1 MNTDV
6 LSVLPTV
13 LRNMMGQLLNNYNVQ
28 GWNIFPNKREQI
40 CLTIR
45 FDTGEGGHVD
55 SVARPDSVV
64 YRKVSP
70 RQQTRAKLRL
80 DKHKAINPTTAKVN
94 HDNHLQEGS
103 TETGPTLP
111 NKKRKYDNV
120 TPELCR
126 IPNNSLTYT
135 NSNTIESPES
145 VVVNDCYEDTS
156 AQIMDSPEAL
166 SWVKQPICDSNQLS
180 ISTEV
185 HEPMEY
191 AESSPLVSPLPDAK
205 FFHSPID
212 SLPELIP
219 HHSSP
224 KSPLPPTNDQ
234 ADTIRCPC
242 CNEKMTI
249 THECA
254 NSNDINESH
263 HSILNTS
270 NNDPICTPTPGPS
283 QPPII
288 SPDPSPQR
296 PDAAPPH
303 TGSTERPEAAPP
315 HTRSTIHTDPPI
327 NMNRVWLGIAAML
340 LDRQAMSER
349 KTE

>member
-6 LSVLPTV
+6 SSLLPTV

-45 FDTGEGGHVD
+45 FDTGAGGHVD
-55 SVARPDSVV
+55 SVARSDSVV

-80 DKHKAINPTTAKVN
+80 DKHKAINPTTAKEN
-94 HDNHLQEGS
+94 HDNHLQECS
-103 TETGPTLP
+103 SDTKPTLP

-126 IPNNSLTYT
+126 IPSLTYT
-135 NSNTIESPES
+135 DSNTIESPES

-166 SWVKQPICDSNQLS
+166 TWVKQPVCNRNQLS

-185 HEPMEY
+185 EPVEH

-224 KSPLPPTNDQ
+224 KSPLPPTHDQ
-234 ADTIRCPC
+234 ADDTIRCPC
-242 CNEKMTI
+242 CNEKMTL

-254 NSNDINESH
+254 DSNDINEL
-263 HSILNTS
+263 HSISNTS
-270 NNDPICTPTPGPS
+270 NNDLICTPTSVPS

-296 PDAAPPH
+296 PDAAPSH
-303 TGSTERPEAAPP
+303 NGSMERPEAAPP
-315 HTRSTIHTDPPI
+315 HTGSTNQTDPPI
-327 NMNRVWLGIAAML
+327 NIDNNVWLAIAALL